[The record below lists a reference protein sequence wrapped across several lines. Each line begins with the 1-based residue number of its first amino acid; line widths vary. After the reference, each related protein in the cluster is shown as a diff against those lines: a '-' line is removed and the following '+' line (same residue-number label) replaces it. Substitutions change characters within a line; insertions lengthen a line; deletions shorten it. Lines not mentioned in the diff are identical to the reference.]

1 MRNTRVIA
9 LAPVRPSQSQR
20 TESWL
25 LALFLW
31 SGVAALAYQVC
42 WQRVLFFSLG
52 TDIESITVIVST
64 FMLGLGLGAL
74 AGGWLADRFPARIV
88 VLFAAAEA
96 GIGLFGLISPVL
108 ITAVADALVQSS
120 RATTAAAS
128 FALLLFPTC
137 LMGATLPMLIAHFLR
152 YYASV
157 GVSTGQ
163 LYFVNTFGAAIGCLT
178 VGFYGFAILTIEQVI
193 YCAAAINL
201 LVSATAFAASRRLP

>member
-1 MRNTRVIA
+1 MTA
-9 LAPVRPSQSQR
+9 LAHAQSVTTRR

-31 SGVAALAYQVC
+31 SGIAALAYQVC

-52 TDIESITVIVST
+52 TDIESVTLIVST

-74 AGGWLADRFPARIV
+74 AGGWAADRFPGHVV

-96 GIGLFGLISPVL
+96 GIGLFGLVSPAL
-108 ITAVADALVQSS
+108 ITGVADALVQSS
-120 RATTAAAS
+120 RAVTAAAS
-128 FALLLFPTC
+128 FALLLLPTC

-152 YYASV
+152 FYASV

-163 LYFVNTFGAAIGCLT
+163 LYFVNTLGAAIGSLA
-178 VGFYGFAILTIEQVI
+178 VGFYGFSLLSIEQVI
-193 YCAAAINL
+193 YCAAAVNL
-201 LVSATAFAASRRLP
+201 LIAGIAFATSRRPQ

>member
-1 MRNTRVIA
+1 MISIA
-9 LAPVRPSQSQR
+9 R
-20 TESWL
+20 THPRETQQTDSWL

-52 TDIESITVIVST
+52 TDIESITIIVST
-64 FMLGLGLGAL
+64 FMFGLGLGAL
-74 AGGWLADRFPARIV
+74 AGGWLADRFPSRIV
-88 VLFAAAEA
+88 TMFAMAEA
-96 GIGLFGLISPVL
+96 GIGLFGLLSPAL
-108 ITAVADALVQSS
+108 IAGVADGLVQSS
-120 RATTAAAS
+120 RAVVAAAS

-163 LYFVNTFGAAIGCLT
+163 LYFVNTLGAALGCLA
-178 VGFYGFAILTIEQVI
+178 VGFYGFNVLTIQQVI
-193 YCAAAINL
+193 YCAAGINL
-201 LVSATAFAASRRLP
+201 LVAAVAFAKLRRVQ